1 MGKRGFRYR
10 CAGLDVKAPY
20 RLPVV
25 HGVEGGNFVDAHRGH
40 LEQAG
45 DFVHDADAGEAMLA
59 LA

>member
-1 MGKRGFRYR
+1 M
-10 CAGLDVKAPY
+10 KAPY